1 MRLLSAML
9 AVACIAANASAQIY
23 KIDFK
28 DPKSAKKYK
37 AHCVEVNDELLLV
50 GEIKAGA
57 TLNEARG
64 VWELAPTIEMWV
76 ADMDS
81 PRQCPYKVVKGQK
94 VKAGSK
100 ATASLNRD
108 DVDKIVPF
116 MLDQSF
122 YGLTKEYG
130 GRLDEIDELKKQ
142 RDALKKGTPEWKAKQ
157 TAVIQSM
164 ERLRS
169 WLEST
174 IYAKTARK
182 VKREID
188 AEMKLS
194 KEANAQRLEL
204 AKQSIKLVPTP
215 EDLSRAGKQ
224 VYGDAV
230 VLKVGESQHIRIVYR
245 EESGDDRVKALLELG
260 ENLIEGFRVQF
271 IDPYIKDDYK
281 DYLPDGMFAEYYF
294 APDDIEGYIKF
305 MQSYYGTQFDERS
318 VQWLREKKTNGSH
331 SRRGSEPSY
340 LHSSITAEQSD
351 MEGVVAHAMGHHLVN
366 LHYNQDRRSEVG
378 PWLNEGVANWLSL
391 EYLGR
396 NSVQCVSFD
405 VGKYAK
411 KRETETG
418 ESALR
423 QGTADI
429 YHRLALD
436 EGASIDVLAL
446 KPLSEF
452 ADPDIAKS
460 YSLYNFI
467 AKTQGEKGQRW
478 LRTACNAAAVPGQM
492 IPQWRKKSEEI
503 FEVSG
508 LDIFKKV
515 NDEWVAFAKELIG
528 AR

>member
-1 MRLLSAML
+1 
-9 AVACIAANASAQIY
+9 
-23 KIDFK
+23 
-28 DPKSAKKYK
+28 
-37 AHCVEVNDELLLV
+37 
-50 GEIKAGA
+50 
-57 TLNEARG
+57 
-64 VWELAPTIEMWV
+64 
-76 ADMDS
+76 
-81 PRQCPYKVVKGQK
+81 
-94 VKAGSK
+94 
-100 ATASLNRD
+100 
-108 DVDKIVPF
+108 
-116 MLDQSF
+116 
-122 YGLTKEYG
+122 
-130 GRLDEIDELKKQ
+130 
-142 RDALKKGTPEWKAKQ
+142 
-157 TAVIQSM
+157 
-164 ERLRS
+164 
-169 WLEST
+169 
-174 IYAKTARK
+174 
-182 VKREID
+182 
-188 AEMKLS
+188 
-194 KEANAQRLEL
+194 
-204 AKQSIKLVPTP
+204 
-215 EDLSRAGKQ
+215 
-224 VYGDAV
+224 
-230 VLKVGESQHIRIVYR
+230 
-245 EESGDDRVKALLELG
+245 
-260 ENLIEGFRVQF
+260 
-271 IDPYIKDDYK
+271 
-281 DYLPDGMFAEYYF
+281 
-294 APDDIEGYIKF
+294 
-305 MQSYYGTQFDERS
+305 
-318 VQWLREKKTNGSH
+318 
-331 SRRGSEPSY
+331 
-340 LHSSITAEQSD
+340 